1 MTTLSL
7 LFIPL
12 FLSAHSGTR
21 SPIDQPG
28 SQSTS
33 PIATQS
39 ITPPDEHPTLSIG
52 SVAPDFRLPATDG
65 KTYSL
70 ASFKEARVL
79 VIIFMCNHCPTSQ
92 AYESRVIQLTSD
104 YAAKGVRVVAINPNH
119 PASLRLD
126 ELGYSDVGDSFKEM
140 KVRAK
145 NAGFNFPYLYD
156 GDTEAASKKYGP
168 VTTPHVFI
176 FDRQRKLRY
185 NGRVDDT
192 EDPKKTPRSQ
202 DTRNAID
209 ALLNGT
215 EVPVAVTKV
224 FGCSVKWAEKSDW
237 VEKAAITWA
246 KEPVKMDPIDVS
258 GAAELVKNHTD
269 RLRLI
274 NVWATWC
281 GPCTAE
287 FPELVTINRMYR
299 DRGFELVS
307 ISMDD
312 TVNTSKALRFLQHQQ
327 ASSPNYIFTGDDK
340 YKLIDALDPKW
351 QGALPYSMLV
361 EPGGKIVYAHQGALN
376 PEEVKKIIFNDPFMG
391 RIYKTQPAPKPRTS
405 TVKGPQ
411 PAPSAARAD
420 GPQPRFHV
428 LALYENGGY
437 HIEYSRQARTWLD
450 QLAADSNFT
459 IDYIQNT
466 EKIDAEYLKD
476 YQLFIQLDFPPYAWK
491 DKAAEAFRQ
500 YIEQGRGGWIGFH
513 HATLLGKFDGYP
525 MWEWFS
531 QFMGGITYKNY
542 IATFV
547 QGEVKVE
554 DRQHPV
560 MKGVPDSFLI
570 KKEEWYTYDKSPR
583 PNVHVLASVD
593 ESSYLPYT
601 DIRMGDHPVIWTNEH
616 VRARNVYIF
625 MGHSPELFDSSTYKQ
640 IFTNAIFWA
649 AHDK

>member
-1 MTTLSL
+1 MPISFCTAISHRARWIALYL
-7 LFIPL
+7 LWIPL

-21 SPIDQPG
+21 SPI
-28 SQSTS
+28 
-33 PIATQS
+33 
-39 ITPPDEHPTLSIG
+39 
-52 SVAPDFRLPATDG
+52 
-65 KTYSL
+65 
-70 ASFKEARVL
+70 
-79 VIIFMCNHCPTSQ
+79 
-92 AYESRVIQLTSD
+92 
-104 YAAKGVRVVAINPNH
+104 
-119 PASLRLD
+119 
-126 ELGYSDVGDSFKEM
+126 
-140 KVRAK
+140 
-145 NAGFNFPYLYD
+145 D

-176 FDRQRKLRY
+176 FDQQRKLRY

-192 EDPKKTPRSQ
+192 EDPQKTPRSQ
-202 DTRNAID
+202 DTRNAVD

-237 VEKAAITWA
+237 AERAAITWA
-246 KEPVKMDPIDVS
+246 KGPVKMDPIDVP

-312 TVNTSKALRFLQHQQ
+312 TVNTSKALLFLQHQQ

-340 YKLIDALDPKW
+340 YKLIDALDPKC

-361 EPGGKIVYAHQGALN
+361 EPGGKIAYAHQ
-376 PEEVKKIIFNDPFMG
+376 
-391 RIYKTQPAPKPRTS
+391 
-405 TVKGPQ
+405 
-411 PAPSAARAD
+411 D

-437 HIEYSRQARTWLD
+437 HIEYSRQARTWLE

-466 EKIDAEYLKD
+466 DKIDAEYLKN

-491 DKAAEAFRQ
+491 DKAVDAFRQ

-583 PNVHVLASVD
+583 PSVHVLASVD
-593 ESSYLPYT
+593 
-601 DIRMGDHPVIWTNEH
+601 
-616 VRARNVYIF
+616 
-625 MGHSPELFDSSTYKQ
+625 
-640 IFTNAIFWA
+640 AIFWA
-649 AHDK
+649 ASTAP